1 VSHSVRD
8 VAPIRA
14 GKCADCGHFARPDEV
29 TACRIADCGCTH
41 HVAAGLYRGHNPED
55 PPGAEAALQ
64 ALRDA
69 LEPARQA
76 LREAADA
83 EVDAELIRDAARRK
97 WMLSD
102 ECPKATGPGRT
113 MTVAE
118 RNCWVEDRI
127 AEEERA
133 YRLAKA
139 AREAA
144 KAYLDVL
151 GKQLSAQQ
159 SIGRSVAA
167 SYQGTG
173 DRW

>member
-1 VSHSVRD
+1 MSHPLNGTV
-8 VAPIRA
+8 RA
-14 GKCADCGHFARPDEV
+14 GRCASCEHFAPVGEITPCNRCNCERH
-29 TACRIADCGCTH
+29 TAS
-41 HVAAGLYRGHNPED
+41 LYRGHDPEH
-55 PPGAEAALQ
+55 PPGAEAGLEF
-64 ALRDA
+64 LRDA
-69 LEPARQA
+69 LEPARQD
-76 LREAADA
+76 LRAAADA
-83 EVDAELIRDAARRK
+83 EVEAELARDAARRR
-97 WMLSD
+97 WMLSE

-118 RNCWVEDRI
+118 RNCWVEDKI
-127 AEEERA
+127 AGEERA
-133 YRLAKA
+133 YRLARA

-159 SIGRSVAA
+159 SVARSVAT